1 MIFEHTASAKR
12 WIERVQGFVDAEI
25 RPAIPI
31 FHEQEREPQS
41 EAGYTGASARRQR
54 AQ

>member
-25 RPAIPI
+25 RPAVPI
-31 FHEQEREPQS
+31 FHEQERELPATRPFPS
-41 EAGYTGASARRQR
+41 WKS
-54 AQ
+54 